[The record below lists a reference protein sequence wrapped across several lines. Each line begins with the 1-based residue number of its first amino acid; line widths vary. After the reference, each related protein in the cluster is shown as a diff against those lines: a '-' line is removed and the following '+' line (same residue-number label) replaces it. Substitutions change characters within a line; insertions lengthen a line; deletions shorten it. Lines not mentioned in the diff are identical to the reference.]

1 MYWSG
6 IVQICASKR
15 SLERSWIHEII
26 EDAMR
31 VDGYGAHVLHCL
43 LCDVAISTFIRN
55 ILNFKS
61 FVAST
66 YGGRVG

>member
-31 VDGYGAHVLHCL
+31 VDGYGAHMLHCL
-43 LCDVAISTFIRN
+43 LCDVAHQYIYTKHIEFQE
-55 ILNFKS
+55 FCC
-61 FVAST
+61 
-66 YGGRVG
+66 